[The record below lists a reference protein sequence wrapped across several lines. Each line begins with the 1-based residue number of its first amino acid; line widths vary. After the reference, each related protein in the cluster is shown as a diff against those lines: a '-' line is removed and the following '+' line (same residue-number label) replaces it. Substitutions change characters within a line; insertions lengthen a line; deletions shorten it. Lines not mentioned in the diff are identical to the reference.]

1 MTLHVETFFHQDSS
15 TLTYVI
21 HDPHSL
27 EAAIIDPALDFDYAS
42 GRSQTA
48 FADSLIDYVEAQ
60 HLRVKWILETHAHA
74 DHLTAAQYLK
84 SQLGGKIAIGQGI
97 AKVQHTFQGIF
108 NLHDSLQTD
117 GSDFDHLFSEGDH
130 FFLGDIQGQVL
141 ATPGHTNDSLSYVI
155 DGNAFVGDSLFMP
168 DAGTARCDFPGGSAA
183 LLYHSVQKL
192 YALGD
197 DTRIYVGHDYQPEGR
212 ALAYMATVAEH
223 KAHNIHISSETSE
236 ADFVHKR
243 QTRDATLA
251 VPRLIVP
258 SIQVNIR
265 AGKWP
270 AAEDNGQ
277 VYLKVPV
284 NLLGRPSH

>member
-1 MTLHVETFFHQDSS
+1 MALHVETFFHQDSS
-15 TLTYVI
+15 TLSYVI
-21 HDPHSL
+21 YDPHSG

-42 GRSQTA
+42 GRSHTA
-48 FADSLIDYVEAQ
+48 FADSLISYVETQ
-60 HLRVKWILETHAHA
+60 GLQLKWILETHAHA

-84 SQLGGKIAIGQGI
+84 SKLGGVIAIGKGI

-117 GSDFDHLFSEGDH
+117 GSDFDHLFDEGDN
-130 FFLGDIQGQVL
+130 FCLGDIQGKVL

-183 LLYHSVQKL
+183 LLYQSVQKL

-197 DTRIYVGHDYQPEGR
+197 DMRIYVGHDYQPEGR

-223 KAHNIHISSETSE
+223 KAHNVHISSDTSE
-236 ADFVHKR
+236 ATFVHRR
-243 QTRDATLA
+243 QSRDATLA

-270 AAEDNGQ
+270 EAEDNGQ

-284 NLLGRPSH
+284 NLLGHS